1 MHRLLVLFLHF
12 IVFAGYGQS
21 GSRQAVTMTTTTLLS
36 AQDSA
41 FALFEQALELMQ
53 KNPFKSEVSW
63 DLLVSSAREQLS
75 EATTLK
81 EAHTVINQCLK
92 QVQGPHSF
100 VMPARHAALY
110 HNDTARLKRT
120 PALREL
126 MGSIEY
132 EMTDDGIGYIAVPW
146 VSSTDPAI
154 CTQIADSLQSL
165 IGRLAD
171 QGATR
176 WIIDLRKNSGGNCW
190 PMLAGMGPLLGN
202 GTCGYFVRKAR
213 VTSIRYQDGTALHN
227 STVMCKV
234 SNPVTLTDEQRQQ
247 IVVLTGPKTSSSGEI
262 LALAFKGM
270 PRVRLMGEPTAGLTT
285 ANTTYDLLDGST
297 LVLTICQEADRHGRI
312 CEGKIVPDDLVKP
325 DPLHKND
332 DVVKD
337 SARMWLQMQ

>member
-1 MHRLLVLFLHF
+1 MHRLLVLFLFF
-12 IVFAGYGQS
+12 IAFAGYGQS
-21 GSRQAVTMTTTTLLS
+21 GSRQVAAMTTTTLLS

-53 KNPFKSEVSW
+53 KNPFKKEVSW
-63 DLLVSSAREQLS
+63 DSLVSSAREQLS
-75 EATTLK
+75 EATTLT

-110 HNDTARLKRT
+110 HHDTARLRRV

-126 MGSIEY
+126 MGAIDY
-132 EMTDDGIGYIAVPW
+132 EMVDDGIGYIAVPW
-146 VSSTDPAI
+146 VSSTDPAV

-165 IGRLAD
+165 IRRLAD
-171 QGATR
+171 QGAKR

-202 GTCGYFVRKAR
+202 GTCGYFVRRAR
-213 VTSIRYQDGTALHN
+213 VTSIRYQDGVAMHN
-227 STVMCKV
+227 STAMCKV
-234 SNPVTLTDEQRQQ
+234 NNPVTLTDEQRQQ

-270 PRVRLMGEPTAGLTT
+270 PRARLMGEPTAGLTT

-325 DPLHKND
+325 DPLHKEE

>member
-1 MHRLLVLFLHF
+1 MSV
-12 IVFAGYGQS
+12 GYSQS
-21 GSRQAVTMTTTTLLS
+21 GGSQAAAMTTPLLS
-36 AQDSA
+36 GQDSA
-41 FALFEQALELMQ
+41 FALFDQALELIQ
-53 KNPFKSEVSW
+53 KNPFKKDISW
-63 DLLVSSAREQLS
+63 DSLVSSAREHLS
-75 EATTLK
+75 EATTLN

-110 HNDTARLKRT
+110 HNDTARLKRA

-132 EMTDDGIGYIAVPW
+132 EIADEGIGYITVPW
-146 VSSTDPAI
+146 ISSSDPEI
-154 CTQIADSLQSL
+154 CTRIADSLQSL

-171 QGATR
+171 AGATR
-176 WIIDLRKNSGGNCW
+176 WIIDLRRNSGGNCW

-202 GTCGYFVRKAR
+202 GVCGYFVRKAR
-213 VTSIRYQDGTALHN
+213 VTSIRYQDGVALHN

-234 SNPVTLTDEQRQQ
+234 SNPVLLTDEQRRQ

-270 PRVRLMGEPTAGLTT
+270 PRTRLMGEPTAGLTT
-285 ANTTYDLLDGST
+285 ANTTYDLFDGST
-297 LVLTICQEADRHGRI
+297 LVLTICREADRHGRI

-325 DPLHKND
+325 DPLHKEE
-332 DVVKD
+332 DVVK
-337 SARMWLQMQ
+337 ANAKMWLQSF